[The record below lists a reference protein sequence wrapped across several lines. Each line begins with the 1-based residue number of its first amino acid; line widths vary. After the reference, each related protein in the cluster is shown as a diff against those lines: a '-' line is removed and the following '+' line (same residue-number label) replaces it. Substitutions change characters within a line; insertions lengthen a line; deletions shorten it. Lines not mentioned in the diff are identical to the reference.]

1 MRNRLFH
8 LTWPIFVEIS
18 LTMLL
23 GIGDIF
29 MLGSYSDYAVG
40 AVGVV
45 NQLMNM
51 VFLLFG
57 VVTTGTSVLC
67 SRYLG
72 MRQHNTVKEI
82 IGVSLFFNLVF
93 SCLMSGILTI
103 FAPNIIDIMGLRPEL
118 REYAIDY
125 MRIVGGFAWV
135 QALSLT
141 VSAIL
146 RSLQRPKFPMV
157 AIMIVNV
164 VNIIGNYM
172 LIFGHGPF
180 PELGVEGAAIST
192 VFSRIVSFSIVIICL
207 KKIVVPDLGLKD
219 IFPFRW
225 NKLKEILN
233 IGLPGAGEMLS
244 YDLSQVTVTYFINL
258 ISNEALI
265 ARTYVVNIALISY
278 LFTFAVAQSCT
289 IMVGYS
295 VGEGHINAGHKLCLY
310 CSKRAIQVS
319 VTIGIILASTCP
331 WFIEIFTDNPEVI
344 TMVSIA
350 LWIDIILGIG
360 RALNMIV
367 IGALRAAGDYV
378 FPVAF
383 GAISVWGIATGMSWV
398 LGIYYGLG
406 LAGVWIAF
414 ASDENVRG
422 WIMLHRWNRKF
433 REGTLRIKK

>member
-1 MRNRLFH
+1 MRDRLFH
-8 LTWPIFVEIS
+8 LTWPIFIETS
-18 LTMLL
+18 LIMLL
-23 GIGDIF
+23 GMGDIF

-72 MRQHNTVKEI
+72 MRQHNNVKEI
-82 IGVSLFFNLVF
+82 IGVSLVFNFVF
-93 SCLMSGILTI
+93 SLCMSGCLTL
-103 FAPNIIDIMGLRPEL
+103 FAPEIIDIMGLRPEL
-118 REYAIDY
+118 REYAINY

-180 PELGVEGAAIST
+180 PALGVEGAAIST
-192 VFSRIVSFSIVIICL
+192 VFSRIVSFSIVIVSL
-207 KKIVVPDLGLKD
+207 KKIVIPDLHLSD
-219 IFPFRW
+219 ALPFRW
-225 NKLKEILN
+225 NRLKEILN

-265 ARTYVVNIALISY
+265 ARTYVVNIALMSY

-289 IMVGYS
+289 IMVGYL

-319 VTIGIILASTCP
+319 VTIGIILASFCP
-331 WFIEIFTDNPEVI
+331 WFIELFTDNPEVI
-344 TMVSIA
+344 AMVCVA

-383 GAISVWGIATGMSWV
+383 GAISVWGVATGMSWV
-398 LGIYYGLG
+398 LGISLGLG

-414 ASDENVRG
+414 ASDENIRG
-422 WIMLHRWNRKF
+422 WVMLYRWNKKF
-433 REGTLRIKK
+433 RDGTLRIK